1 MSGDIKSVEKAMHL
15 LDTLAAARTPLSLQE
30 LSMRCEYPK
39 STVYGLLSTLR
50 QFHVIEQDGVTGHY
64 RLGMHLFELGN
75 VVSSSWDVL
84 GTARNYMPAIA
95 QTIVTR
101 EGMLREMERIRGNGV
116 AIENGEHFIGL
127 RSVAAPVFDSS
138 DIPRYALAVS
148 GMFRSIKEE
157 HFTKAARMI
166 WEACMNMSR
175 DMGYMKE
182 YPPYRLRFDEI
193 NKRSGRICGRG
204 VKAFQEVDV

>member
-157 HFTKAARMI
+157 HFTKAACMI

-182 YPPYRLRFDEI
+182 YPPYRLRFDE
-193 NKRSGRICGRG
+193 
-204 VKAFQEVDV
+204 

>member
-182 YPPYRLRFDEI
+182 YPPYRLRFDE
-193 NKRSGRICGRG
+193 
-204 VKAFQEVDV
+204 

>member
-30 LSMRCEYPK
+30 LSMRCGYPK

-95 QTIVTR
+95 HTIVTR

-182 YPPYRLRFDEI
+182 YPPYRLRFDE
-193 NKRSGRICGRG
+193 
-204 VKAFQEVDV
+204 